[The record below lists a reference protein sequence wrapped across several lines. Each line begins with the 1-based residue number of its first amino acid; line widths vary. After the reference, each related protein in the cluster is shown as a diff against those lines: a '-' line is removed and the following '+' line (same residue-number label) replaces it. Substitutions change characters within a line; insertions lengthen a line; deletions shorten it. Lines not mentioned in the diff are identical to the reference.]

1 MSDYQFQVDLLGKL
15 IIEEIYLYYEEPLMF
30 SCKNLFGHIFL
41 VNCIDLDE
49 ENKTWLM
56 LPITSQKL
64 KYVKKGIVSVY
75 DAFVGPED
83 KYLWKVIKKPLESIC
98 KATQIIP
105 TDLTPNDLPTKTAYI
120 EFEESEIE
128 DEKRHNLAREE
139 NRALFDVSLEI
150 NQSHSTEISPEV
162 LSKTVMEIQNTIYSI
177 AHYSGSINSA
187 FPKSV
192 LEDNQLSIVGTYAA
206 SFGIRFMSKQLC
218 DIFGDIDVSKS
229 IEIFMQL
236 LESKDDSEKIRE
248 VLSALNPKVGIHYKK
263 VLSVLVK
270 NNTGLKT
277 YFATPNRA
285 VKEVFL
291 SLLDIKQSLN
301 ALESEI
307 DNTSKQ
313 LPYSGK
319 LVGVNVENKTF
330 SFIPHDEK
338 RIEGK
343 LSTDVNAE
351 RFTVP
356 LDVDVII
363 EERILINQLTRKE
376 QIEYTLI
383 SIKE

>member
-1 MSDYQFQVDLLGKL
+1 
-15 IIEEIYLYYEEPLMF
+15 
-30 SCKNLFGHIFL
+30 
-41 VNCIDLDE
+41 
-49 ENKTWLM
+49 
-56 LPITSQKL
+56 
-64 KYVKKGIVSVY
+64 
-75 DAFVGPED
+75 
-83 KYLWKVIKKPLESIC
+83 
-98 KATQIIP
+98 
-105 TDLTPNDLPTKTAYI
+105 
-120 EFEESEIE
+120 
-128 DEKRHNLAREE
+128 
-139 NRALFDVSLEI
+139 
-150 NQSHSTEISPEV
+150 
-162 LSKTVMEIQNTIYSI
+162 
-177 AHYSGSINSA
+177 
-187 FPKSV
+187 
-192 LEDNQLSIVGTYAA
+192 
-206 SFGIRFMSKQLC
+206 MSKQLC
-218 DIFGDIDVSKS
+218 DILGDIDVSKS

-236 LESKDDSEKIRE
+236 LESKDDSGKLRE
-248 VLSALNPKVGIHYKK
+248 ILSVLNPKVGIHYKK

-291 SLLDIKQSLN
+291 SLIDIKQSLN

-313 LPYSGK
+313 LTYSGK

-356 LDVDVII
+356 LDVEVII

>member
-1 MSDYQFQVDLLGKL
+1 MSDYHFQVDLLGKL
-15 IIEEIYLYYEEPLMF
+15 VIEEVYLYYEEPLMF

-49 ENKTWLM
+49 DNKTWLM

-75 DAFVGPED
+75 DAFVDPED
-83 KYLWKVIKKPLESIC
+83 QYLWKVIKKPVESIC
-98 KATQIIP
+98 KATQIQP
-105 TDLTPNDLPTKTAYI
+105 RDLTPNDLPTKTAYI
-120 EFEESEIE
+120 EFEESEIVE
-128 DEKRHNLAREE
+128 EERHNIAREE

-192 LEDNQLSIVGTYAA
+192 LEENQLSIVGTYAA

-236 LESKDDSEKIRE
+236 LESKDDSGKLRE
-248 VLSALNPKVGIHYKK
+248 ILSVLNPKVGIHYKK

-285 VKEVFL
+285 VKEVVL
-291 SLLDIKQSLN
+291 SLIDIKQSLN
-301 ALESEI
+301 VLESEI

-313 LPYSGK
+313 LTYSGK

-330 SFIPHDEK
+330 SFIPYDEK
-338 RIEGK
+338 RIEGR
-343 LSTDVNAE
+343 LSNDVNAE

-356 LDVDVII
+356 LDVEVII
-363 EERILINQLTRKE
+363 EEKILINQLTRKE